1 MKEAHAE
8 QALGFL
14 DLLGERGRGDAEFL
28 RRAREMQMPGHADE
42 TADVAK
48 FDGAHG
54 ISKFVNYLAI
64 LWQ

>member
-1 MKEAHAE
+1 
-8 QALGFL
+8 
-14 DLLGERGRGDAEFL
+14 
-28 RRAREMQMPGHADE
+28 MQMPGHADE